1 MKLNNVFMIWSALP
15 VSVMA
20 EDRASMYNGW
30 SRHERHSDESVAK
43 TKNFVVHVFSLS
55 LTGTVIC
62 PCRRHKNSI
71 FLNKD
76 RVSLDLCQFRFM
88 PEYEV
93 WEHHGEVVPNPNVEE
108 EENND

>member
-1 MKLNNVFMIWSALP
+1 LPIKVGPIHLMKLNNVFMIWSALP
-15 VSVMA
+15 VSGMA

-30 SRHERHSDESVAK
+30 SRNGRHSDEWVAK
-43 TKNFVVHVFSLS
+43 TKYFVDHVFSLP

-62 PCRRHKNSI
+62 PCRRHENCI

-76 RVSLDLCQFRFM
+76 RVSLDLCQFGFI

-93 WEHHGEVVPNPNVEE
+93 
-108 EENND
+108 

>member
-1 MKLNNVFMIWSALP
+1 MIWSALP